1 MRRDQ
6 TYQKGIV
13 HRDSGA
19 KGTHRLQNVSS
30 EAEETGKTSSG
41 ASDSL
46 VGGTGEGGWL
56 GSGGG
61 GGSSN

>member
-1 MRRDQ
+1 
-6 TYQKGIV
+6 V